1 MTKKIFVRTRQ
12 EDERTPTRKTTISL
26 RVSDAERNKIN
37 LNAALCNMS
46 ASRYI
51 RNVVLGYEP
60 KQALTKEDYQKVMV
74 ISELRHHLTNLT
86 NYFQRGEWLQLKRE
100 NEMLNQQLKR
110 ILNLWVS

>member
-26 RVSDAERNKIN
+26 RVSDAERNMIY
-37 LNAALCNMS
+37 LNAALCNMT

-60 KQALTKEDYQKVMV
+60 KQAMTKEEYEKVIA
-74 ISELRHHLTNLT
+74 ISELRHHLTNLS
-86 NYFQRGEWLQLKRE
+86 NYFRQGNGLNSNKRMRDLIK
-100 NEMLNQQLKR
+100 NLN
-110 ILNLWVS
+110 VF

>member
-37 LNAALCNMS
+37 LNASRCNMT

-51 RNVVLGYEP
+51 RNVILGYEP
-60 KQALTKEDYQKVMV
+60 KRALTKEDYQKVMA
-74 ISELRHHLTNLT
+74 ISELRHHLTNLS
-86 NYFQRGEWLQLKRE
+86 NYFQEGEWLQLKRE
-100 NEMLNQQLKR
+100 NEMLNQELKR
-110 ILNLWVS
+110 ILKL

>member
-26 RVSDAERNKIN
+26 RVSDAERNMIY
-37 LNAALCNMS
+37 LNAALCNMT

-60 KQALTKEDYQKVMV
+60 KQAMTKEEYEKVIA
-74 ISELRHHLTNLT
+74 ISELRHHLTNLS
-86 NYFQRGEWLQLKRE
+86 NYFRQGEWLKLKQE
-100 NEMLNQQLKR
+100 NERLNQELKR
-110 ILNLWVS
+110 ILKL